1 MKVSIITATHN
12 SAATIADT
20 MKSVLRQT
28 YADIEYWVIDGNS
41 SDNTMDIV
49 RRFEDGFGG
58 RLHYFSE
65 EDRGIYDAMNKGIR
79 LCTGDIIGFLNSD
92 DYFTDADVVGRVVDV
107 LVCDEK
113 LDAVYGDV
121 HFVRSGEPGKTVRY
135 YSSALFRPF
144 WLRFGFMPAHPSFYV
159 RKSVYEAHGG
169 YALDYKIAADYDMMV
184 RLFHKARIK
193 ARYIRK
199 DFVTMRTGGVST
211 RNLRNRLLIT
221 REDVKAC
228 RRYGLYT
235 NVLFVSVKYLYKM
248 FEFRH
253 FGR

>member
-1 MKVSIITATHN
+1 
-12 SAATIADT
+12 
-20 MKSVLRQT
+20 
-28 YADIEYWVIDGNS
+28 
-41 SDNTMDIV
+41 
-49 RRFEDGFGG
+49 
-58 RLHYFSE
+58 
-65 EDRGIYDAMNKGIR
+65 
-79 LCTGDIIGFLNSD
+79 
-92 DYFTDADVVGRVVDV
+92 
-107 LVCDEK
+107 
-113 LDAVYGDV
+113 
-121 HFVRSGEPGKTVRY
+121 
-135 YSSALFRPF
+135 
-144 WLRFGFMPAHPSFYV
+144 MPAHPSFYV
-159 RKSVYEAHGG
+159 RKSVYEEHGG
-169 YALDYKIAADYDMMV
+169 YALDCKVAADYDMMV

-235 NVLFVSVKYLYKM
+235 NVLFVSGKYLYKM